1 MAHIKYLKEPAT
13 KIKAKILKQLKVLK
27 DNETIDNELCY
38 YLKRTDFRASRFYH
52 LILLCKS
59 QE

>member
-13 KIKAKILKQLKVLK
+13 NIKAKILKQLKVLK

-52 LILLCKS
+52 LILLCKN